1 MDRKRRKNSRLTD
14 AKRNIITSFIQ
25 EYDIQ
30 STDDLQE
37 TLKDL
42 LGDTI

>member
-1 MDRKRRKNSRLTD
+1 MDRKRRKISKLTD
-14 AKRNIITSFIQ
+14 TKRNIITSFIQ

-30 STDDLQE
+30 STNDLQE
-37 TLKDL
+37 ALKDL